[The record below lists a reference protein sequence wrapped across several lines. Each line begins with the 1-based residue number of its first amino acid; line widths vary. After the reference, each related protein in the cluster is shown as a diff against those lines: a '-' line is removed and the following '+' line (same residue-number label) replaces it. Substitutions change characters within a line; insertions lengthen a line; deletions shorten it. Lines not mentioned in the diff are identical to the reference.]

1 MVTVAEREAD
11 RGPIA
16 EEGER
21 ILRENPGLR
30 ARLQEYH
37 RKRRAGEQIPTVEH
51 EELRRRLQAMGVPI
65 DEED

>member
-1 MVTVAEREAD
+1 MVTVAERKAD
-11 RGPIA
+11 RDPIA

-37 RKRRAGEQIPTVEH
+37 RKRRAGERIPTVEH
-51 EELRRRLQAMGVPI
+51 EELRRQLKATGMPI

>member
-1 MVTVAEREAD
+1 MVTVAERKDD
-11 RGPIA
+11 RDPIA

-30 ARLQEYH
+30 ARLQEYQ
-37 RKRRAGEQIPTVEH
+37 RKRRAGERIPTVEH
-51 EELRRRLQAMGVPI
+51 EELRRRLKSMGMPI

>member
-1 MVTVAEREAD
+1 MVTVAERHAKRD
-11 RGPIA
+11 PIA

-37 RKRRAGEQIPTVEH
+37 RKRQAGEPIPTVDH
-51 EELRRRLQAMGVPI
+51 EALRRRLKALGVPV